1 MGKGICRTY
10 KNGQRNW
17 PYPYPDT
24 TFVLPQPPDTSIKT
38 QFTSDSDVSVGAH
51 TLSSP
56 VSYQSTIPHGNNDVN
71 NNDDALSFE
80 TPREKSRSYSCFDET
95 ITTTTTP
102 NSSKLPPP
110 GKGYLIFQTEGKIVR
125 AAQCDKSRALI
136 RFMKI
141 IFEIGWF
148 EQICVIIKGLM

>member
-80 TPREKSRSYSCFDET
+80 TPRKKVAVIPVLIKQSLQQPHQIHPNFLHLEKG
-95 ITTTTTP
+95 I
-102 NSSKLPPP
+102 
-110 GKGYLIFQTEGKIVR
+110 
-125 AAQCDKSRALI
+125 
-136 RFMKI
+136 
-141 IFEIGWF
+141 
-148 EQICVIIKGLM
+148 